1 MGHNRTF
8 EIPFVGLTAGE
19 HEFEY
24 RIEDQFFLDFGPQDF
39 SNCQTKV
46 KLHLDKHSGF
56 MQLHFDIDG
65 TIDTLCDRCGNPL
78 SVQLWDEFNLIV
90 KLVDDADKMN
100 SEEEDPDIFYLDRND
115 NNLSIANWIYE
126 FISLSVPLQHIC
138 KLDEKGK
145 STCNQKV
152 IDQLNFFN
160 EIQTSE
166 AASKTVWKGL
176 EQFKDLGEEDAN
188 ASDENS
194 RTASDGE
201 ADASDGEAQD

>member
-1 MGHNRTF
+1 MGQNRTF

-46 KLHLDKHSGF
+46 KLLLDKHSGF

-65 TIDTLCDRCGNPL
+65 AIDTICDRCGNPL
-78 SVQLWDEFNLIV
+78 TVQLWDEFNLVV
-90 KLVDDADKMN
+90 KLVDNADKMN

-115 NNLSIANWIYE
+115 SHLSVANWIYE

-160 EIQTSE
+160 ENPPTD
-166 AASKTVWKGL
+166 ATSKTLWKGL
-176 EQFKDLGEEDAN
+176 DQFKDLEEEDAN
-188 ASDENS
+188 ASDEEAQDENS
-194 RTASDGE
+194 QTASD
-201 ADASDGEAQD
+201 DEAQD

>member
-1 MGHNRTF
+1 
-8 EIPFVGLTAGE
+8 
-19 HEFEY
+19 
-24 RIEDQFFLDFGPQDF
+24 
-39 SNCQTKV
+39 
-46 KLHLDKHSGF
+46 
-56 MQLHFDIDG
+56 
-65 TIDTLCDRCGNPL
+65 
-78 SVQLWDEFNLIV
+78 LIV

-176 EQFKDLGEEDAN
+176 EQFKDLGEEEEDAK
-188 ASDENS
+188 ASD
-194 RTASDGE
+194 
-201 ADASDGEAQD
+201 

>member
-24 RIEDQFFLDFGPQDF
+24 RIEDQFFLGFGPQDF

-46 KLHLDKHSGF
+46 KLLLDKHSGF

-176 EQFKDLGEEDAN
+176 EQFKDLGEEEEDAK
-188 ASDENS
+188 ASD
-194 RTASDGE
+194 
-201 ADASDGEAQD
+201 

>member
-1 MGHNRTF
+1 
-8 EIPFVGLTAGE
+8 
-19 HEFEY
+19 
-24 RIEDQFFLDFGPQDF
+24 
-39 SNCQTKV
+39 
-46 KLHLDKHSGF
+46 

-160 EIQTSE
+160 EIQISE

-176 EQFKDLGEEDAN
+176 EQFKDLDGKEEDAK
-188 ASDENS
+188 
-194 RTASDGE
+194 ASDGE
-201 ADASDGEAQD
+201 AEE